1 MVKVYMKR
9 DLLIPRL
16 LQRPDRSFFL
26 FGPRGTGKSTWLERV
41 LPDALRLD
49 LLDASL
55 FLELSRDPHRL
66 EALVGS
72 RRAGAW
78 VVLDEIQK
86 IPALLD
92 EVHRLMESRR
102 WRFAL
107 CGSSARKLRRGGANL
122 LASRALTLAMEGF
135 SAAELGHEFDL
146 DSALNWG
153 LLPFVRNEPDAATD
167 ILAAYVNTYLK
178 EELQAEGL
186 IRNVPPFVR
195 FLAVAGQ
202 INGQVVNAQ
211 NIAREAA
218 VARSTVDTY
227 FAILTDTLVGHVLPA
242 WRPGLKVREAAQP
255 KFYWFD
261 PGVARAAAGLLRDP
275 VDRLWQGGALETL
288 MFHELRIYNEV
299 SRKHRPLSHYR
310 TPAGVEVDFIIETA
324 RRRPGSPCRVVAIE
338 VKQAER
344 WDRMWDK
351 PMRAL
356 AATSDVKVE
365 RMIAVYCGPR
375 AYRFDEIQVLSMA
388 DFIKALYAGE
398 VF

>member
-1 MVKVYMKR
+1 MKDR
-9 DLLIPRL
+9 AVIPRL

-26 FGPRGTGKSTWLERV
+26 FGPRGTGKSTWLQRV
-41 LPDALRLD
+41 LPDTYRLD

-55 FLELSRDPHRL
+55 FLELTRDPHRL
-66 EALVGS
+66 EALIGL
-72 RRAGAW
+72 RPAGAW
-78 VVLDEIQK
+78 IVLDEVQK
-86 IPALLD
+86 VPALLD
-92 EVHRLMESRR
+92 EVHRLMELYR

-122 LASRALTLAMEGF
+122 LAGRALTLSMESF
-135 SAAELGHEFDL
+135 SAAELGAAFDL
-146 DSALNWG
+146 DRALDWG
-153 LLPFVRNEPDAATD
+153 LLPFVHNEPDAAAD

-211 NIAREAA
+211 NISREAA

-227 FAILTDTLVGHVLPA
+227 FAILTDTLLGHRLPA

-275 VDRLWQGGALETL
+275 ADRLWQGYALETL
-288 MFHELRIYNEV
+288 IYHELRVYNEV
-299 SRKHRPLSHYR
+299 SRKHRLISYYR
-310 TPAGVEVDFIIETA
+310 TPAGVEIDFIIETA
-324 RRRPGSPCRVVAIE
+324 KRRPGSAPRVVAIE
-338 VKQAER
+338 VKRAER
-344 WDRMWDK
+344 WDRAWEK
-351 PMRAL
+351 PMQAL
-356 AATSDVKVE
+356 AASTGIKVD
-365 RMIAVYCGPR
+365 RMIGVYCGSK
-375 AYRFDEIQVLSMA
+375 AYRFGEVQVWPMA
-388 DFIKALYAGE
+388 EFVKALYAGE

>member
-1 MVKVYMKR
+1 MKR
-9 DLLIPRL
+9 ALLIPRL

-26 FGPRGTGKSTWLERV
+26 FGPRGTGKSTWLEQV

-49 LLDASL
+49 LLNASL

-72 RRAGAW
+72 RPAGTW

-86 IPALLD
+86 VPALLD

-122 LASRALTLAMEGF
+122 LAGRALTLAMESF
-135 SAAELGHEFDL
+135 SAAELGDEFDL
-146 DSALNWG
+146 DFALNWG
-153 LLPFVRNEPDAATD
+153 LLPFVRHESDAAAD

-202 INGQVVNAQ
+202 MNGQVVNAQ

-227 FAILTDTLVGHVLPA
+227 FAILTDTLVGHALPA

-275 VDRLWQGGALETL
+275 VDRSWQGAALETL
-288 MFHELRIYNEV
+288 VFHELRIYNEV

-324 RRRPGSPCRVVAIE
+324 RRRPGSPSRVVAVE
-338 VKQAER
+338 VKRAER
-344 WDRMWDK
+344 WDRRWDK
-351 PMRAL
+351 PLRAL
-356 AATSDVKVE
+356 AAVSGVKLD
-365 RMIAVYCGPR
+365 RMIGVYCGPR
-375 AYRFDEIQVLSMA
+375 PYRFDEIQVLPVA
-388 DFIKALYAGE
+388 DFLKALHAGE

>member
-1 MVKVYMKR
+1 MTQPAV
-9 DLLIPRL
+9 IPRL

-26 FGPRGTGKSTWLERV
+26 FGPRGSGKSTWLKQV
-41 LPDALRLD
+41 LPDAFHLD

-66 EALVGS
+66 EALIG
-72 RRAGAW
+72 RRPAGAW
-78 VVLDEIQK
+78 VALDEVQK
-86 IPALLD
+86 VPALLD
-92 EVHRLMESRR
+92 EVHRLMETHR

-122 LASRALTLAMEGF
+122 LAGRALTLSMEGF
-135 SAAELGHEFDL
+135 SAAELGSAFDL
-146 DSALNWG
+146 GRALDWG
-153 LLPFVRNEPDAATD
+153 LLPFVHNEPEAAPD
-167 ILAAYVNTYLK
+167 VLAAYVNTYLK

-202 INGQVVNAQ
+202 INGQAVNAQ

-227 FAILTDTLVGHVLPA
+227 FGILSDTLLGHRLPS

-275 VDRLWQGGALETL
+275 ADRLWQGYALETL
-288 MFHELRIYNEV
+288 VYHELRVYNET
-299 SRKHRPLSHYR
+299 SRKHRALSYYR
-310 TPAGVEVDFIIETA
+310 TPAGVEIDFIIETA
-324 RRRPGSPCRVVAIE
+324 KRRPGSDPRVVAIE
-338 VKQAER
+338 VKRAER
-344 WDRMWDK
+344 WDRAWEK
-351 PMRAL
+351 PMLAL
-356 AATSDVKVE
+356 AASTGVKVD
-365 RMIAVYCGPR
+365 RMIGVYCGTR
-375 AYRFDEIQVLSMA
+375 AYRFGDVRVWPVA
-388 DFIKALYAGE
+388 DFVKALYGGD

>member
-86 IPALLD
+86 IPPLLD

-122 LASRALTLAMEGF
+122 LAGRALTLAMEGF

-146 DSALNWG
+146 GSALNWG
-153 LLPFVRNEPDAATD
+153 LLPFMRNEPDAAAD

-242 WRPGLKVREAAQP
+242 WRPGLKVREAARP

-288 MFHELRIYNEV
+288 IFHELRIYNEV

-310 TPAGVEVDFIIETA
+310 TPAGVEVDFVIETA
-324 RRRPGSPCRVVAIE
+324 RRRPGSPSRVVAIE
-338 VKQAER
+338 VKRAER

-356 AATSDVKVE
+356 AATSDIKVE

-375 AYRFDEIQVLSMA
+375 AYRFDEIQVLPMG

>member
-1 MVKVYMKR
+1 MKSVKLM
-9 DLLIPRL
+9 PRL

-26 FGPRGTGKSTWLERV
+26 FGPRGTGKSTWLQQV

-55 FLELSRDPHRL
+55 FLELSRDPHL
-66 EALVGS
+66 IEAMIGDRPENS
-72 RRAGAW
+72 W

-102 WRFAL
+102 LRFAL
-107 CGSSARKLRRGGANL
+107 CGSSARKLRRGDANL
-122 LASRALTLAMEGF
+122 LAARALTLSMESF
-135 SAAELGHEFDL
+135 SYGELGKAFNL
-146 DSALNWG
+146 DFALNWG
-153 LLPFVRNEPDAATD
+153 MLPFVHNEPDAGAD

-202 INGQVVNAQ
+202 INGQILNAL
-211 NIAREAA
+211 NISREAA

-227 FAILTDTLVGHVLPA
+227 FAVLRDTLVGHVLPA

-275 VDRLWQGGALETL
+275 MDRLWQGTALETL
-288 MFHELRIYNEV
+288 LYHELRVYNEV
-299 SRKHRPLSHYR
+299 SRKHRQISYYR
-310 TPAGVEVDFIIETA
+310 TPAGVEIDFIIETA
-324 RRRPGSPCRVVAIE
+324 RRRPGTPPKVVVIE
-338 VKQAER
+338 IKRAER
-344 WDRMWDK
+344 WDRAWNK
-351 PMRAL
+351 PMRNL
-356 AATSDVKVE
+356 ADTSGVKVD
-365 RMIAVYCGPR
+365 RMMGVYCGSR
-375 AYRFDEIQVLSMA
+375 SYRFDDIEVWPVE
-388 DFIKALYAGE
+388 DFLKALFSGE
-398 VF
+398 IF

>member
-1 MVKVYMKR
+1 VTGAKI
-9 DLLIPRL
+9 IPRL
-16 LQRPDRSFFL
+16 LRRPDRSFFL
-26 FGPRGTGKSTWLERV
+26 FGPRGTGKSTWLHQV
-41 LPDALRLD
+41 LPDAFRID

-66 EALVGS
+66 EALIGK
-72 RRAGAW
+72 RPAGAW

-86 IPALLD
+86 VPALLD
-92 EVHRLMESRR
+92 EVHRLMELRR

-122 LASRALTLAMEGF
+122 LAGRALTLSMESF
-135 SAAELGHEFDL
+135 SGAELGPEFDL
-146 DSALNWG
+146 EFALNWG
-153 LLPFVRNEPDAATD
+153 LLPFVRNEPDVAAD

-202 INGQVVNAQ
+202 INGQIVNAQ
-211 NIAREAA
+211 NISREAS

-227 FAILTDTLVGHVLPA
+227 FAILTDTLVGHILPA

-275 VDRLWQGGALETL
+275 ADRQWQGLALETL
-288 MFHELRIYNEV
+288 IYHELRVFNET
-299 SRKHRPLSHYR
+299 SGKHRPVSYYR
-310 TPAGVEVDFIIETA
+310 TPAGVEVDFIVETS
-324 RRRPGSPCRVVAIE
+324 RRRQKSSPQVVALEI
-338 VKQAER
+338 KRAER
-344 WDRMWDK
+344 WDRAWDK
-351 PMRAL
+351 AMRSL
-356 AATSDVKVE
+356 AGTAGVRVK
-365 RMIAVYCGPR
+365 RMIGVYCGPR
-375 AYRFDEIQVLSMA
+375 RYEFDNVTVLPVA
-388 DFIKALYAGE
+388 AFVKALFAGE
-398 VF
+398 IF

>member
-1 MVKVYMKR
+1 MEH
-9 DLLIPRL
+9 DLTISRL
-16 LQRPDRSFFL
+16 LKRPDRSFFL
-26 FGPRGTGKSTWLERV
+26 FGPRGTGKSTWLQQV
-41 LPDALRLD
+41 LPEAFRLD

-66 EALVGS
+66 EALVGKRPARS
-72 RRAGAW
+72 W
-78 VVLDEIQK
+78 VALDEIQK
-86 IPALLD
+86 VPALLD

-122 LASRALTLAMEGF
+122 LAGRALTLSMESF
-135 SAAELGHEFDL
+135 SAAELGDEFDL
-146 DSALNWG
+146 DFALNWG
-153 LLPFVRNEPDAATD
+153 QLPFVRNEPEVAAD

-195 FLAVAGQ
+195 FLTVAGQ
-202 INGQVVNAQ
+202 INGQAVNAA

-227 FAILTDTLVGHVLPA
+227 FAILSDTLVAHMLPA

-275 VDRLWQGGALETL
+275 ADRLWQGAALETVIY
-288 MFHELRIYNEV
+288 HELRVYNEI
-299 SRKHRPLSHYR
+299 SRKHRAVAYYR

-324 RRRPGSPCRVVAIE
+324 RRRPNRPPRVVAIE
-338 VKQAER
+338 VKRAER
-344 WDRMWDK
+344 WDRGWDK
-351 PMRAL
+351 PMRSLSEAPG
-356 AATSDVKVE
+356 VKVD
-365 RMIAVYCGPR
+365 RMIGVYCGSR
-375 AYRFDEIQVLSMA
+375 AYRFGDIQVWPVG
-388 DFIKALYAGE
+388 DFVRALFAGE

>member
-1 MVKVYMKR
+1 MKFYP
-9 DLLIPRL
+9 IPRF
-16 LQRPDRSFFL
+16 LQRPGRSFFL
-26 FGPRGTGKSTWLERV
+26 FGPRGTGKSTWLKQV
-41 LPDALRLD
+41 LADAVRFD

-55 FLELSRDPHRL
+55 FLELSRDPHRI
-66 EALVGS
+66 EAMIGNLTTG
-72 RRAGAW
+72 GW

-122 LASRALTLAMEGF
+122 LAGRALTLSMESF
-135 SAAELGHEFDL
+135 SAAELGEDFNLEVAL
-146 DSALNWG
+146 DWG
-153 LLPFVRNEPDAATD
+153 LLPFVHNEPDAAAD
-167 ILAAYVNTYLK
+167 ILSAYVSTYLK

-195 FLAVAGQ
+195 FLSVAGQ
-202 INGQVVNAQ
+202 LNGQVVNAQ

-227 FAILTDTLVGHVLPA
+227 FAVLSDTLVGHILPA

-275 VDRLWQGGALETL
+275 SDRTWQGASLETL
-288 MFHELRIYNEV
+288 IYHELRVYNEI
-299 SRKHRPLSHYR
+299 SRKDRRISYYR
-310 TPAGVEVDFIIETA
+310 TPAGVEVDFIVETA
-324 RRRPGSPCRVVAIE
+324 GRRVGRLPRVAAIE
-338 VKQAER
+338 VKRAER
-344 WDRMWDK
+344 WDRSWEK
-351 PMRAL
+351 PLRSL
-356 AATSDVKVE
+356 AESGGVKVD
-365 RMIAVYCGPR
+365 RKVGIYCGSR
-375 AYRFDEIQVLSMA
+375 SYNFDDLQVWPVA
-388 DFIKALYAGE
+388 EFVKALYAGE
-398 VF
+398 IF